1 MSPKNIFSVTPVKSL
16 LVLLALAAT
25 AWWGA
30 THYQAAR
37 TITYVIPPGASQKLA
52 KGEEVIDMPRQLVV
66 YVGDTIIIENQDE
79 AVHAFGPFIL
89 LPHTKLTKKFKTA
102 RIYQSAC
109 TFHQDK
115 QMTLVVNPAPW
126 DILNTIK

>member
-1 MSPKNIFSVTPVKSL
+1 MSPKNIFRVTPVKSL
-16 LVLLALAAT
+16 LVLLALAAI

-37 TITYVIPPGASQKLA
+37 TITYIIPPGASQRLA
-52 KGEEVIDMPRQLVV
+52 GGEEVIDMPRQLVIN
-66 YVGDTIIIENQDE
+66 VGDTIIIENQDE
-79 AVHAFGPFIL
+79 TVHTFGPFTL
-89 LPHTKLTKKFKTA
+89 LPHTKLTKQFKTA
-102 RIYQSAC
+102 RIYQNAC

-126 DILNTIK
+126 DIFNAIK